1 MPDLL
6 TLLLQVAAI
15 VIVARLAGVLFQR
28 MGQPQ
33 VMGEIVAGVMLG
45 PSFLGWAAP
54 GLYHALFSG
63 H

>member
-15 VIVARLAGVLFQR
+15 VIVARQAGVLFER
-28 MGQPQ
+28 IGQPQ

-45 PSFLGWAAP
+45 PSFRPPVWAT
-54 GLYHALFSG
+54 
-63 H
+63 